1 MQTTTSQTDSFLAN
15 SHNKSRLIVMLNGL
29 LNDVGIQTIQAPADA
44 DALIVSTALSVA
56 ESSKTVIVV
65 GADTDLL
72 VMLVALSAL
81 TWTYTCYALGT
92 FSHYIAWMT
101 FGYIARCD
109 TVSALYRIGKRKPY
123 NVGVLHI
130 KREYGML
137 NLFLNSDST
146 HKEIQRAGE
155 SFLLEA
161 IWCI

>member
-92 FSHYIAWMT
+92 FSHYIA
-101 FGYIARCD
+101 
-109 TVSALYRIGKRKPY
+109 
-123 NVGVLHI
+123 
-130 KREYGML
+130 
-137 NLFLNSDST
+137 
-146 HKEIQRAGE
+146 
-155 SFLLEA
+155 
-161 IWCI
+161 